1 MKYRIAPRLATALT
15 AAIALASAPSTP
27 GQSQA
32 DTKDQA
38 PLAFD
43 VTSVKPSQPGVPGI
57 GIQPMSSGQ
66 GYRVGG
72 VPVRLMIK
80 LMYKIT
86 DTQIAGGPKWMDTDP
101 WDIEAKADH
110 AYTLDQLHEM
120 FQTMLADRFKLQF
133 HKEKKE
139 IPAYVL
145 SIDKSGSKL
154 KVNESPD
161 PFEIP
166 IKPDGRMSV
175 GPGGIMTKIIGTRV
189 PMVYL
194 SWFLSQ
200 TLRDDPVVDQTGL
213 EGFYDFKLE
222 WLQELPPGFAE
233 RAGAPPPA
241 APGADNAPAGPTLAV
256 ALREQLGLKLEKRK
270 APADVFVI
278 DRLEKP
284 EAN

>member
-1 MKYRIAPRLATALT
+1 MKYRIARRLAIALT
-15 AAIALASAPSTP
+15 AVMGLAIARSLP

-32 DTKDQA
+32 ETKDKA

-43 VTSVKPSQPGVPGI
+43 VTSVKPSLPGVPGI

-80 LMYKIT
+80 LMYKVT
-86 DTQIAGGPKWMDTDP
+86 DSQIVGGPKWMDTDL

-110 AYTLDQLHEM
+110 KYTLDQLHEM

-133 HKEKKE
+133 HKEKKDL
-139 IPAYVL
+139 PAYVL

-154 KVNESPD
+154 KVNESLD
-161 PFEIP
+161 TFEIP
-166 IKPDGRMSV
+166 IKPGRMSV
-175 GPGGIMTKIIGTRV
+175 GPAGIVMNIIGTRV
-189 PMVYL
+189 PMIYFT
-194 SWFLSQ
+194 WNLSQ
-200 TLRDDPVVDQTGL
+200 TLRDDPVVDETGL
-213 EGFYDFKLE
+213 TGFYDFKLE
-222 WLQELPPGFAE
+222 WLQELPPGMAE
-233 RAGAPPPA
+233 RAGAMPPGGPPA
-241 APGADNAPAGPTLAV
+241 PDNAPTAPPLAV

-270 APADVFVI
+270 APVEVFMI
-278 DRLEKP
+278 DRVEKA

>member
-1 MKYRIAPRLATALT
+1 MKYRILT
-15 AAIALASAPSTP
+15 AAIGLAFSIS
-27 GQSQA
+27 GQPQSE
-32 DTKDQA
+32 TKGKA

-43 VTSVKPSQPGVPGI
+43 VISVKPSQPGVPGI

-86 DTQIAGGPKWMDTDP
+86 DSQIAGGPKWMDTDL

-110 AYTLDQLHEM
+110 TYTLDQLHEM

-133 HKEKKE
+133 HREKKE

-145 SIDKSGSKL
+145 SVDKSGSKL
-154 KVNESPD
+154 KLNESPD

-166 IKPDGRMSV
+166 IKGAGGRMAI
-175 GPGGIMTKIIGTRV
+175 GPGGITTKIIGTRV
-189 PMVYL
+189 PMVYFT
-194 SWFLSQ
+194 WYLSQ
-200 TLRDDPVVDQTGL
+200 RLNDIPVVDQTGL
-213 EGFYDFKLE
+213 DRFYDFTLD
-222 WLQELPPGFAE
+222 WMQELPPGFATGRGE
-233 RAGAPPPA
+233 AGSPLPSLAADGAPE
-241 APGADNAPAGPTLAV
+241 GPTLVV

-278 DRLEKP
+278 DRVEKP
-284 EAN
+284 DAN